1 MKQPLTILLTL
12 IVLTGVSL
20 GQSTHWKLD
29 KAHSGVNFSVAHLVI
44 SEVTGLF
51 SDYDVTVVSDRD
63 DFTDAKV
70 NVVIKTTSVNTQVEK
85 RDQHLRSDDFFN
97 SEKFPDMKFVG
108 KTIEKQDR
116 NEYVLVGDLT
126 IRDITKEVRLDVLFG
141 GITQDPWGNTR
152 AGFKI
157 TGEVDRFAFGLKWN
171 AATEAGGLVAGE
183 TIRIICNIEVIKP
196 K

>member
-1 MKQPLTILLTL
+1 MIQILATFLTL
-12 IVLTGVSL
+12 LVLAGASS

-51 SDYDVTVVSDRD
+51 SDYNVTVVSDKD
-63 DFTDAKV
+63 DFTDANV
-70 NVVIKTTSVNTQVEK
+70 NVVIKTASINTQVEK

-97 SEKFPDMKFVG
+97 SEKFPDMTFVG
-108 KTIEKQDR
+108 KKIEKIEDK
-116 NEYVLVGDLT
+116 EYVLVGDLT
-126 IRDITKEVRLDVLFG
+126 IRDITKEVRLDVLLG
-141 GITQDPWGNTR
+141 GITQDPRGNTR

-171 AATEAGGLVAGE
+171 AATEAGGLVAGK
-183 TIRIICNIEVIKP
+183 TIEIVCNIEIIKP

>member
-1 MKQPLTILLTL
+1 MKQILATLLTVL
-12 IVLTGVSL
+12 VLTGVAL

-44 SEVTGLF
+44 SEVTGIF
-51 SDYDVTVVSDRD
+51 SDYDVTVASDKD

-70 NVVIKTTSVNTQVEK
+70 NVVIKTASINTQVEK

-97 SEKFPDMKFVG
+97 SEKFPDMTFVG
-108 KTIEKQDR
+108 KKIEKID
-116 NEYVLVGDLT
+116 NKKYVLVGDLT
-126 IRDITKEVRLDVLFG
+126 IRDITKEMRLDVVFG
-141 GITQDPWGNTR
+141 GVTKDPWGNTR
-152 AGFKI
+152 AGFKV

-171 AATEAGGLVAGE
+171 AITEAGGLVAGE
-183 TIRIICNIEVIKP
+183 TIQIVCNIEIIKP